1 MIQFPNTE
9 RVITDK
15 DQSPNLRLTKPP
27 NYYLVELDGKVRFN
41 GVKESKMYKQNKF
54 LSLTLMRTP
63 KSKTLIPHLVD
74 FD

>member
-15 DQSPNLRLTKPP
+15 DQSPNFRLTKPP
-27 NYYLVELDGKVRFN
+27 NYYLVEIDGKVRFN
-41 GVKESKMYKQNKF
+41 GIKESKMYKQNKF

-63 KSKTLIPHLVD
+63 NIKNSDTTFGRL
-74 FD
+74 